1 MDTMEHIANGD
12 VWEPGA
18 TPPATQPQE
27 KSARA
32 RRGAIWNPANR
43 RNSREWALQ
52 MLFLADANPP
62 AEGIDTVIA
71 EFWDLQAVEDQPPK
85 KDLRAFAEQL
95 VRGVWQN
102 RDAIDARLSGYLEN
116 WSFDRIGGVDRAAL
130 RLAMY
135 ELFFC
140 EETPPVVILNEAV
153 DVAKFF
159 STRDSGKFVNGVL
172 DRAIRDV
179 TRPQREARKPL
190 WLQKKEEKK
199 RQKAAT
205 PPPPPQSRTRP

>member
-1 MDTMEHIANGD
+1 MDSTQNTPDGE

-18 TPPATQPQE
+18 TPAAKPGGKAPR
-27 KSARA
+27 S

-62 AEGIDTVIA
+62 AEGIDAVIA

-102 RDAIDARLSGYLEN
+102 RDAIDARLSSYLEN

-172 DRAIRDV
+172 DRAMKDV

-190 WLQKKEEKK
+190 WLQKKEEKR
-199 RQKAAT
+199 RQKTAT
-205 PPPPPQSRTRP
+205 PPPPPQTRTRP